1 MVQAAVIDRR
11 RVESLGPAERLVQ
24 ALITHGDHLVHHR
37 PGVVFEQASSPL
49 GVRWFPATVRDG
61 VVFRLAKEGRK
72 RTEHRVGALLP
83 DGRVEH
89 AGARAEYRAP
99 GLFEEAAVW
108 MVRQIAEVWK
118 LDNEFVARWASWA
131 FEQEHRDLKVALT
144 AFLLVQPRAG
154 DPITEDGQ
162 VLFHDEDHRAV
173 GEAMCLRRKKGRD
186 LSPKMLLRVG
196 DVLRLE
202 GVAEIH
208 RELGFG
214 RSARRAPMGR
224 YAKAVTKWLAHRERN
239 ERMLEGLV
247 RAGYRRTVMAL
258 ARRVGYRPAS
268 PRFFEILRW
277 KQKQAPDGRR
287 AMSIGVELAEAP
299 SWAGLSEAQICA
311 RVIEE
316 RPAFKRLV
324 GLVPSELGLTRAIVA
339 AAVEAGCLTDAE
351 LVIYTPT
358 LEELGLLGHGP
369 VAERWLEA
377 TTRAENQ
384 RAAHV
389 AERVKSKELA
399 TRLEDA
405 ADAALQK
412 AVASAARG
420 LRVYVAVDTSGSME
434 GAIEEAKRYLGRFL
448 QGFALER
455 THVCVFDTNARPVTI
470 PHASARGV
478 AHAFASFAAGG
489 GTSHGSAFRD
499 VFAKHPPKDDE
510 DALVLFVGDQQESGI
525 FEYAVRNSGLNPVA
539 FGFLEVPGRM
549 GRAYRAV
556 EDTASALGIPC
567 FAIDADMFGDAYA
580 VGRTLRHLVAS
591 TPVRAGGAKR
601 VSLVETI
608 LQTRLLEKPV
618 WA

>member
-1 MVQAAVIDRR
+1 MVQAVAIDPR

-37 PGVVFEQASSPL
+37 PGVVVEDASSPL
-49 GVRWFPATVRDG
+49 GVRWYPATVRDG
-61 VVFRLAKEGRK
+61 VVFRLGKQGK
-72 RTEHRVGALLP
+72 KTVEHRVGPLA
-83 DGRVEH
+83 DVD
-89 AGARAEYRAP
+89 YRAP
-99 GLFEEAAVW
+99 GFFEEAAVW
-108 MVRQIAEVWK
+108 MYRQIAEVWK

-131 FEQEHRDLKVALT
+131 FAQEHRDLKVALT

-154 DPITEDGQ
+154 DPVREHGE
-162 VLFHDEDHRAV
+162 VLFHDDDHRSV
-173 GEAMCLRRKKGRD
+173 GEAMCLLRRKRRD

-196 DVLRLE
+196 DLLKLE
-202 GVAEIH
+202 GVAAIN

-214 RSARRAPMGR
+214 RSARRPPMGR
-224 YAKAVTKWLAHRERN
+224 YAKVVTKWLEHRERN

-258 ARRVGYRPAS
+258 ARRVGYRPLS
-268 PRFFEILRW
+268 PRFFELLRW
-277 KQKQAPDGRR
+277 KQKQAADGRR
-287 AMSIGVELAEAP
+287 DVAIGVALSEAP
-299 SWAGLSEAQICA
+299 SFEGLTEAQICA
-311 RVIEE
+311 RVVAE

-324 GLVPSELGLTRAIVA
+324 GMVPQELGLTRAVVA
-339 AAVEAGCLTDAE
+339 AAVEAGCLTDAD

-358 LEELGLLGHGP
+358 LEELGLLSHGP

-377 TTRAENQ
+377 TTRVEDQ

-389 AERVKSKELA
+389 AERVKSKEVA

-405 ADAALQK
+405 ADAALQE
-412 AVASAARG
+412 AVAEVTRA
-420 LRVYVAVDTSGSME
+420 LRVYVAVDVSGSME
-434 GAIEEAKRYLGRFL
+434 GAIEQAKAYLAKFL
-448 QGFALER
+448 QGFPLER
-455 THVCVFDTNARPVTI
+455 THVAVFNTKAREVTI

-478 AHAFASFAAGG
+478 AHAFAGFSAGG
-489 GTSHGSAFRD
+489 GTAHGAAFTS
-499 VFAKHPPKDDE
+499 VFAKHPPAADE
-510 DALVLFVGDQQESGI
+510 DALVLFVGDQQEAGI
-525 FEYAVRNSGLNPVA
+525 FEYAVTSSGVKPVA

-549 GRAYRAV
+549 GRAYRCV
-556 EDTASALGIPC
+556 EDTAAALGVPC

-608 LQTRLLEKPV
+608 LETRLLEKPA